1 MKSEHKVCVECSD
14 PFFGTREKCRRCQKR
29 ETNNKMRL
37 DPFAS
42 MRIAAQKKRYRQTP
56 EAKAKQRGYEKTYAA
71 KHRGLK
77 VSPVIEVQRH
87 ETPAEE
93 AERKRKAR
101 DVIYSTNYR
110 KKNEAAFKSGPDE
123 RPPGTQFNGTW
134 RCPGCGGKML
144 GRVKRCL
151 PCSLTKQDDSNEQN
165 ESGKYQTV

>member
-1 MKSEHKVCVECSD
+1 MKSTNKVCVECSD

-29 ETNNKMRL
+29 ETNKKMRL

-42 MRIAAQKKRYRQTP
+42 MRIAAQKKRYRETP
-56 EAKAKQRGYEKTYAA
+56 EAKAKQREYEKTYAA
-71 KHRGLK
+71 KHRGPKAL
-77 VSPVIEVQRH
+77 PVIEVQRH
-87 ETPAEE
+87 ETLAEE

-101 DVIYSTNYR
+101 DVVYSTNYR

-134 RCPGCGGKML
+134 RCPGCGAKIL

-151 PCSLTKQDDSNEQN
+151 PCELNERV
-165 ESGKYQTV
+165 GVVA